1 MSTKKSETIE
11 QFNKYVMHSYGRYDV
26 VMDKGEH
33 EVAADENGKEYI
45 DFGSG
50 IGTNSLGFC
59 NDDWVNA
66 ICDQAHKIQ
75 HTSNYYYTK
84 VQADFAKELCK
95 TTGYSKI
102 FFGNSGAEA
111 NECAIKIARKYSFDK
126 YGKGRHNIITLVN
139 SFHGRTLCT
148 LSATGQDVFHNYFF
162 PFVDGFIN
170 VEANN
175 IDDLRA
181 KLDDTVCAVMFEYV
195 QGEGGVMALD
205 KKFVN
210 EIFKLCKEKDVL
222 TIADEVQ
229 TGVGRTGK
237 FLCGEHF
244 KHKADITTLAKG
256 LAGGVPIGVCLAGKK
271 CADVLT
277 PGTHGSTFGGNPI
290 CCAGG
295 LAVLNKVN
303 SEGFLD
309 EVTKKGEYIRE
320 KLANI
325 PEVKS
330 VSGIGLMI
338 GIELKSMKAAD
349 IVKKGIDK
357 GLLLLTA
364 KEKVRLLPPL
374 TISYEEIDKGMK
386 ILSELLGKRVLVR
399 NCPKCGAVLEEAPKV
414 AAIDPDTGYDPNPDP
429 KYTDDWD
436 NGSTNAPRVL
446 NCPKCK
452 STFVGFDDLREH
464 KKK

>member
-1 MSTKKSETIE
+1 MGTIE
-11 QFNKYVMHSYGRYDV
+11 QFNKYVMHSYGRYDL
-26 VMDKGEH
+26 VMDKGEGRCA
-33 EVAADENGKEYI
+33 EDENGKEYI

-50 IGTNSLGFC
+50 IGTNSLGYC
-59 NDDWVNA
+59 NEDWVNA
-66 ICDQAHKIQ
+66 VCEQAHKLQ

-84 VQADFAKELCK
+84 VQADFAKALCE
-95 TTGYSKI
+95 TAGYSDM

-162 PFVDGFIN
+162 PFVEGFIN

-181 KLDDTVCAVMFEYV
+181 KLDDTVCAVMFEYI
-195 QGEGGVMALD
+195 QGEGGVMPLD
-205 KKFVN
+205 KDFID
-210 EIFKLCKEKDVL
+210 EIFKLCAEKDVL

-237 FLCGEHF
+237 FLAGDYF
-244 KHKADITTLAKG
+244 GHKADLTTLAKG
-256 LAGGVPIGVCLAGKK
+256 LAGGVPIGVCLSGEK
-271 CADVLT
+271 CANVLT

-303 SEGFLD
+303 SEGFLG
-309 EVTKKGEYIRE
+309 EVAKKGEYIRE
-320 KLANI
+320 KLLQI
-325 PEVKS
+325 PEVNS
-330 VSGIGLMI
+330 VSGMGLMI
-338 GIELKSMKAAD
+338 GIELKTKSAADVVKAAL
-349 IVKKGIDK
+349 GE

-364 KEKVRLLPPL
+364 KTKVRLLPPL
-374 TISYEEIDKGMK
+374 TITYEEIDKGLA
-386 ILSELLGKRVLVR
+386 ILTELLK
-399 NCPKCGAVLEEAPKV
+399 
-414 AAIDPDTGYDPNPDP
+414 
-429 KYTDDWD
+429 
-436 NGSTNAPRVL
+436 
-446 NCPKCK
+446 
-452 STFVGFDDLREH
+452 
-464 KKK
+464 